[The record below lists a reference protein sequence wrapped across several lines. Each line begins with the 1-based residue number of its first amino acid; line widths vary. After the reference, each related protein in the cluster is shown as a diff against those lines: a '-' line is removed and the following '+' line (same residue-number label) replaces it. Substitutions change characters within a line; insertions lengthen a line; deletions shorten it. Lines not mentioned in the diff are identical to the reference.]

1 METFNI
7 NHEEANLK
15 QHITFQYSPEITYS
29 PLIKNKISNIRIKRI
44 TEKLRAEVVYDSF
57 FW

>member
-1 METFNI
+1 METFNS

-15 QHITFQYSPEITYS
+15 QHMTFQYSLEITYS
-29 PLIKNKISNIRIKRI
+29 PLIKNKTNNIRIKRI
-44 TEKLRAEVVYDSF
+44 IEKLGPEVVYDRF